1 MIKVLII
8 LFALF
13 MLFKKIFSVIQ
24 KSIEKYRDKSKH
36 HYFNVQVATTERERE
51 KGLMWVKKLKED
63 QGMLFE
69 YPKET
74 YPSLWMKNTLI
85 PLDAI
90 FINNEGRVVY
100 LAEDMKPHSKKP
112 VKSKAKCK
120 YVLEVKAGTIV
131 DKEINKGDYIGTNVL
146 SKNITN
152 FNPPETKTKT
162 KTKPSLNKKNKSSKQ
177 TKNRN
182 NRTKSSK
189 QTKNRNNKN
198 KSN

>member
-112 VKSKAKCK
+112 VKSKVKCK
-120 YVLEVKAGTIV
+120 YVLEVKGGTIV
-131 DKEINKGDYIGTNVL
+131 DKDIKKGDYIGTSVL

-152 FNPPETKTKT
+152 FNPPKT
-162 KTKPSLNKKNKSSKQ
+162 KTKPVLKNSKNSKKIKTARKE
-177 TKNRN
+177 NR
-182 NRTKSSK
+182 K
-189 QTKNRNNKN
+189 
-198 KSN
+198 